1 MSMNCLKEALGYNLR
16 YLLLDFISCP
26 GLPNGANLDP
36 PDLQILGAK
45 KVTMQKITQ
54 FYRSLK
60 NQSFILK
67 RLAVQILHHSAA
79 LADTI

>member
-45 KVTMQKITQ
+45 KVTMQKNNAIL
-54 FYRSLK
+54 LK
-60 NQSFILK
+60 PKESELYLEETRVRF
-67 RLAVQILHHSAA
+67 ADSAP
-79 LADTI
+79 LCSTC